1 GRARLECHQDSI
13 RGLLPRRLRVSCGMG
28 IMRHIFVVLIIVL
41 LHVQSWS
48 APKAGPEPTPQP
60 AQDDFGDIPPPP
72 SGIAPLRPVFDYL
85 RFYESQPARVLPYIT
100 EHFRGGMEPRLWVDQ
115 TRALLAAQGYT
126 RLAWTVH
133 HLEMTDTGGEVHVT
147 TRARIDGQELL
158 QKEIFVLVRTPEGEW
173 LIDDWHLE

>member
-1 GRARLECHQDSI
+1 
-13 RGLLPRRLRVSCGMG
+13 
-28 IMRHIFVVLIIVL
+28 MRYVCAVL
-41 LHVQSWS
+41 LVMLWLAQGWS
-48 APKAGPEPTPQP
+48 TPHTGSVFTAQLPPDEVGEAPR
-60 AQDDFGDIPPPP
+60 PPP
-72 SGIAPLRPVFDYL
+72 GIAPLRPVFDYL
-85 RFYESQPARVLPYIT
+85 RFYESQPARVLPYLT

-158 QKEIFVLVRTPEGEW
+158 QKEIFVLVRTAEGAW
-173 LIDDWHLE
+173 LIDDWRLE

>member
-1 GRARLECHQDSI
+1 MRYALAV
-13 RGLLPRRLRVSCGMG
+13 LL
-28 IMRHIFVVLIIVL
+28 VVLFS
-41 LHVQSWS
+41 VQVWS
-48 APKAGPEPTPQP
+48 APKTRPESTLSP
-60 AQDDFGDIPPPP
+60 AQDDFGDIPVPP
-72 SGIAPLRPVFDYL
+72 GIAPLRPVFDYL
-85 RFYESQPARVLPYIT
+85 RFHESQPARVLPYIT
-100 EHFRGGMEPRLWVDQ
+100 EHFRHGMEPRLWVDQ

-133 HLEMTDTGGEVHVT
+133 HLETTDTGGAVHVT

>member
-1 GRARLECHQDSI
+1 MSW
-13 RGLLPRRLRVSCGMG
+13 LPRRLRLNFEIGT
-28 IMRHIFVVLIIVL
+28 MRYIFVVLIIVL

-48 APKAGPEPTPQP
+48 APKAAPEPTPQP
-60 AQDDFGDIPPPP
+60 AQDDLGDIPPPP

-133 HLEMTDTGGEVHVT
+133 DLAMTDTGGEVHVT

>member
-1 GRARLECHQDSI
+1 
-13 RGLLPRRLRVSCGMG
+13 MG
-28 IMRHIFVVLIIVL
+28 TMRYLFVVLMMVL
-41 LHVQSWS
+41 LQVQSWS

-60 AQDDFGDIPPPP
+60 AQEDVGDIPPSP

-126 RLAWTVH
+126 RLA
-133 HLEMTDTGGEVHVT
+133 
-147 TRARIDGQELL
+147 
-158 QKEIFVLVRTPEGEW
+158 
-173 LIDDWHLE
+173 

>member
-1 GRARLECHQDSI
+1 MGTMQYIFVALMLL
-13 RGLLPRRLRVSCGMG
+13 LLP
-28 IMRHIFVVLIIVL
+28 
-41 LHVQSWS
+41 VQSWS
-48 APKAGPEPTPQP
+48 APKAESDPTPQP
-60 AQDDFGDIPPPP
+60 AQEDFGDIPPPP

-133 HLEMTDTGGEVHVT
+133 HLEINDTGGEVHVT

-173 LIDDWHLE
+173 LIDDWHLK

>member
-1 GRARLECHQDSI
+1 MRYALAI
-13 RGLLPRRLRVSCGMG
+13 LLM
-28 IMRHIFVVLIIVL
+28 VL
-41 LHVQSWS
+41 LSVQAWS
-48 APKAGPEPTPQP
+48 APKTEPEPPSLLV
-60 AQDDFGDIPPPP
+60 QDDLGDIPPPP
-72 SGIAPLRPVFDYL
+72 GTAPLRPVFDYL

-133 HLEMTDTGGEVHVT
+133 HLEMTDTGATAHVT
-147 TRARIDGQELL
+147 TQARIDGQELL